1 MARNKFDVDES
12 LETPFSLKHFKRATV
27 YLKDHVGAMVLTMV
41 LALASSLIS
50 LTGPL
55 ILMDAMDNTIP
66 SGNITRLVWETIL
79 FAATIVISI
88 LLTVWRSRVMT
99 IVAQKIIYNMR
110 KDIFAHLQELPF
122 QYFDERP
129 HGKILVRVVNYPNN
143 VANMLTNGIINFVMD
158 FINLVIIA
166 IYMFCFIDAR
176 LSLIVVAG
184 LPIFA
189 IVLSIIKPIQRKA
202 WQQVSNKNSN
212 LNAYLHESIDGTSIT
227 QVFAREE
234 ENAQIFDRLSY
245 NFRKVW
251 MKAIMSSNLIW
262 VTVENLTTWVVCG
275 VYLVGVVF
283 FHDTISLGK
292 LIAMGNYTTRFWQPI
307 SNLANIYNDFI
318 NTIAYL
324 ERIFEL
330 LDEPV
335 VIGSKEN
342 APDLPPISGS
352 VDFKDVTFSYD
363 GRINVLEHVS
373 FHIEPGESVALVGP
387 TGAGKSTIVNLI
399 SRFYEVSDG
408 AVCLDGHDVRDV
420 DLHSMRQQMG
430 IMLQDSF
437 IFSGTIADNIRYGRL
452 DATDEEI
459 KEACIQACADE
470 FIMDF
475 KEGYETEVNERGSR
489 LSQGQKQLISFAR
502 TLIANPKILVLDEA
516 TSSID
521 AKTEVLVQ
529 KAMNNLLKGR
539 TSFVIA
545 HRLSTI
551 KNCDKI
557 MFISNKGITECGTH
571 SELLNKR
578 GDYYHLYT
586 SQMLT
591 KTEA

>member
-1 MARNKFDVDES
+1 MARNKFDVDET
-12 LETPFSLKHFKRATV
+12 LETPFSLKHFKRASV
-27 YLKDHVGAMVLTMV
+27 YLKDHKAAMVLTLV
-41 LALASSLIS
+41 LAISSSLVS

-55 ILMDAMDNTIP
+55 ILKDAMDNTIP
-66 SGNITRLVWETIL
+66 SGNMIRLIWESVL
-79 FAATIVISI
+79 YAATIVVSI
-88 LLTVWRSRVMT
+88 LLTVYRSRIMT
-99 IVAQKIIYNMR
+99 KVAQKIIYDMR
-110 KDIFAHLQELPF
+110 KDIFAHLQDLPF

-143 VANMLTNGIINFVMD
+143 VANMLTNGIINFIMD

-166 IYMFCFIDAR
+166 IYMFCFINAK
-176 LSLIVVAG
+176 LALIVVAG

-189 IVLSIIKPIQRKA
+189 VILMIIKPVQRRS

-212 LNAYLHESIDGTSIT
+212 MTAYLHESIDGTNIT
-227 QVFAREE
+227 QVFARED
-234 ENAQIFDRLSY
+234 ENAQIFDRLSG
-245 NFRKVW
+245 NFRKAW
-251 MKAIMSSNLIW
+251 LKAAMTSNLIW

-275 VYLVGVVF
+275 VYVVGVVF
-283 FHDTISLGK
+283 FHDTVSLGTF
-292 LIAMGNYTTRFWQPI
+292 IAMGNYTTKFWQPI

-330 LDEPV
+330 LDEPI

-342 APDLPPISGS
+342 APALPPITGA
-352 VDFKDVTFSYD
+352 VDFDNVTFSYD
-363 GRINVLEHVS
+363 GRINVLENVS
-373 FHIEPGESVALVGP
+373 FHINPGESVALVGP

-399 SRFYEVSDG
+399 SRFYEVNGG
-408 AVCLDGHDVRDV
+408 AVRLDGYDVRDV
-420 DLHSMRQQMG
+420 DLHSMRAQMG

-437 IFSGTIADNIRYGRL
+437 IFSGTIMDNVRYGRL
-452 DATDEEI
+452 DATDEEV
-459 KEACIQACADE
+459 KEACVQACADE
-470 FIMDF
+470 FIRDF
-475 KEGYETEVNERGSR
+475 EQGYETEVNERGSR

-551 KNCDKI
+551 RNCDKI

-571 SELLNKR
+571 AELLEKR
-578 GDYYHLYT
+578 GDYYKLYT
-586 SQMLT
+586 SQMV
-591 KTEA
+591 K

>member
-1 MARNKFDVDES
+1 MARNKFDVDET
-12 LETPFSLKHFKRATV
+12 LETPFSLKHFKRASI
-27 YLKDHVGAMVLTMV
+27 YLKDHKGAMVLTLL
-41 LALASSLIS
+41 LAVASSLVA

-55 ILMDAMDNTIP
+55 ILKDAMDNTIP
-66 SGNITRLVWETIL
+66 SGNMTRLIWESVL
-79 FAATIVISI
+79 YAATIVVSI
-88 LLTVWRSRVMT
+88 LLTVYRSRIMT
-99 IVAQKIIYNMR
+99 KVAQKIIYDMR
-110 KDIFAHLQELPF
+110 KDIFAHLQDLPF

-143 VANMLTNGIINFVMD
+143 VANMLTNGIINFIMD

-166 IYMFCFIDAR
+166 IYMFCFINAK
-176 LSLIVVAG
+176 LALIVVAG

-189 IVLSIIKPIQRKA
+189 VILMIIKPVQRKA

-212 LNAYLHESIDGTSIT
+212 MTAYLHESIDGTNIT
-227 QVFAREE
+227 QVFARED
-234 ENAQIFDRLSY
+234 ENAGIFDRLSG
-245 NFRKVW
+245 NFRKAW
-251 MKAIMSSNLIW
+251 MWAAITSNLIW
-262 VTVENLTTWVVCG
+262 VTVENLTTWVVCA
-275 VYLVGVVF
+275 VYVVGVVF
-283 FHDTISLGK
+283 FHNTVSLGTF
-292 LIAMGNYTTRFWQPI
+292 IAMGNYTTKFWQPI

-330 LDEPV
+330 LDEPI

-342 APDLPPISGS
+342 APKLPPITGA
-352 VDFKDVTFSYD
+352 VDFDNVTFSYD

-373 FHIEPGESVALVGP
+373 FHINPGESVALVGP

-399 SRFYEVSDG
+399 SRFYEVNGG
-408 AVCLDGHDVRDV
+408 AVRLDGYDVRDV
-420 DLHSMRQQMG
+420 DLHSMRAQMG

-437 IFSGTIADNIRYGRL
+437 IFSGTIMDNVRYGKL
-452 DATDEEI
+452 DATDEEV
-459 KEACIQACADE
+459 KEACVQACADE
-470 FIMDF
+470 FIRDF
-475 KEGYETEVNERGSR
+475 EQGYETEVNERGSR

-551 KNCDKI
+551 RNCDKI

-571 SELLNKR
+571 AELLAKR
-578 GDYYHLYT
+578 GDYYKLYT
-586 SQMLT
+586 SQMV
-591 KTEA
+591 K

>member
-1 MARNKFDVDES
+1 MARNKFDVDET
-12 LETPFSLKHFKRATV
+12 LETPFSLKHFKRATI
-27 YLKDHVGAMVLTMV
+27 YLKDHIGAMILTIA
-41 LALASSLIS
+41 LALGSSIVS

-55 ILMDAMDNTIP
+55 ILKDAMDVTIP
-66 SGNITRLVWETIL
+66 EGNVKRLVFQSVL
-79 FAATIVISI
+79 FALTIVVSI
-88 LLTVWRSRVMT
+88 FLNVTRSRVMT
-99 IVAQKIIYNMR
+99 KVAQKIIYDMR
-110 KDIFAHLQELPF
+110 RDIFSHLQRLPF
-122 QYFDERP
+122 QYFDDRP

-143 VANMLTNGIINFVMD
+143 VANTLTNGIINLIMD
-158 FINLVIIA
+158 LINLVIIA
-166 IYMFCFIDAR
+166 FYMFVFIDAK
-176 LSLIVVAG
+176 LSLIAISG

-189 IVLSIIKPIQRKA
+189 IFLWIIKPIQRKT
-202 WQQVSNKNSN
+202 WQSFSNKNSN
-212 LNAYLHESIDGTSIT
+212 LTAYLHESIDGTTIS

-234 ENAQIFDRLSY
+234 ENAQIFDRLSENY
-245 NFRKVW
+245 RKAW
-251 MKAIMSSNLIW
+251 LKAALCSNLVW
-262 VTVENLTTWVVCG
+262 VAVENLTTWVTAGFYLIG
-275 VYLVGVVF
+275 VIF
-283 FHDTISLGK
+283 FHDTVSLGTF
-292 LIAMGNYTTRFWQPI
+292 IAMGNYTTKFWQPI

-335 VIGSKEN
+335 VIESKPH
-342 APDLPPISGS
+342 APELPPITGT

-363 GRINVLEHVS
+363 QRINVLEHIT
-373 FHIEPGESVALVGP
+373 FHVNPGESVALVGP

-399 SRFYEVSDG
+399 SRFYEVTGG
-408 AVCLDGHDVRDV
+408 AVCIDGQDVRDV
-420 DLHSMRQQMG
+420 DLHSMREQMG

-437 IFSGTIADNIRYGRL
+437 IFSGTIKDNIRYGKL

-459 KEACIQACADE
+459 QTACVQACADD
-470 FIMDF
+470 FISAFED
-475 KEGYETEVNERGSR
+475 GYDTEVNERGSR
-489 LSQGQKQLISFAR
+489 LSQGQKQLLSFAR
-502 TLIANPKILVLDEA
+502 TLIADPKILVLDEA

-571 SELLNKR
+571 EELLAKR
-578 GDYYHLYT
+578 GNYYKLYT
-586 SQMLT
+586 SQMVT
-591 KTEA
+591 H

>member
-12 LETPFSLKHFKRATV
+12 LETPFSFKHFKRATV
-27 YLKDHVGAMVLTMV
+27 YIKPHLKEMILTLV
-41 LALASSLIS
+41 LAVIGSLVS

-55 ILMDAMDNTIP
+55 ILKDAMDVTIP
-66 SGNITRLVWETIL
+66 AGDINRLVIEAVL
-79 FAATIVISI
+79 FSATIVIGI
-88 LLTVWRSRVMT
+88 LLNVWRSRIMT
-99 IVAQKIIYNMR
+99 VVGQKIIYEMR
-110 KDIFAHLQELPF
+110 QDIFTHLQKLPF
-122 QYFDERP
+122 QYFDDRP

-143 VANMLTNGIINFVMD
+143 VSNMLTNGIINFIMD
-158 FINLVIIA
+158 FINLAVIA
-166 IYMFCFIDAR
+166 VYMFCFINVK

-189 IVLSIIKPIQRKA
+189 VIVWIVKPAQRRA

-227 QVFAREE
+227 QVFAREA
-234 ENAQIFDRLSY
+234 ENASIFDRLSDRL
-245 NFRKVW
+245 RKSW
-251 MKAIMSSNLIW
+251 LKASAVSHLIW
-262 VTVENLTTWVVCG
+262 VTVENITTLVMG
-275 VYLVGVVF
+275 AMYLVGVIF
-283 FHDTISLGK
+283 MHDTISLGAF
-292 LIAMGNYTTRFWQPI
+292 IAMGNYCGRFWQPI
-307 SNLANIYNDFI
+307 TNLANIYNDFI

-330 LDEPV
+330 LDEPIT
-335 VIGSKEN
+335 IGAEQDVPK
-342 APDLPPISGS
+342 LPTITGS
-352 VDFKDVTFSYD
+352 VDFDNVTFSYD
-363 GRINVLEHVS
+363 GKINVLENLS

-408 AVCLDGHDVRDV
+408 AVRLDGHDVRSV
-420 DLHSMRQQMG
+420 DLHSMRNQMG

-437 IFSGTIADNIRYGRL
+437 IFSGTIKDNIRYGKL

-459 KEACIQACADE
+459 KAACVQACCDE
-470 FIMDF
+470 FITNFED
-475 KEGYETEVNERGSR
+475 GYETEVNERGSR

-502 TLIANPKILVLDEA
+502 TLIADPKILVLDEA

-529 KAMNNLLKGR
+529 QAMNNLLKGR

-551 KNCDKI
+551 RNCDKI
-557 MFISNKGITECGTH
+557 MFVSNKGITECGTH
-571 SELLNKR
+571 AELLAKR
-578 GDYYHLYT
+578 GDYYKLYT
-586 SQMLT
+586 SQMIT
-591 KTEA
+591 V